1 MSNLAPPKK
10 SVTSRTFGVRG
21 TLTATARAR
30 ASRIQKMQA
39 GYRLF
44 GNDPPAAVRPQSQC
58 AAIAMCCEHNVLQ
71 TQRAASSLHC
81 KFIALQTLCRFGRQN
96 GTVMLS

>member
-44 GNDPPAAVRPQSQC
+44 GNHPPAAVRPQSHC
-58 AAIAMCCEHNVLQ
+58 ANEL
-71 TQRAASSLHC
+71 RC
-81 KFIALQTLCRFGRQN
+81 KRYAVSDGKMGQ
-96 GTVMLS
+96 